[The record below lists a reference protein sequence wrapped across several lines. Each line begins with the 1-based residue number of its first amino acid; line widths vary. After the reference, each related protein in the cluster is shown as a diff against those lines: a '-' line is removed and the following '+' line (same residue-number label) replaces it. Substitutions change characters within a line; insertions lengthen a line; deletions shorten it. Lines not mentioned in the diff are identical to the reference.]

1 MQGVKHHLIDHV
13 SPNDAYTVQNFIH
26 DATELLDSNLAP
38 YVICGGSAMYIRAL
52 LYGYK
57 PLKRLPEDERP
68 EGTIDELW
76 AKLNEIDS
84 YLAEK
89 TPKQNKVRV
98 QRYLELHQ
106 IYNCAP
112 SDLFRSTPF
121 DSKKYQVIGI
131 SIEKEVLKSRI
142 NDRVDAMIKDGLVD
156 EVKYLME
163 KYDITSQGFKAIGYK
178 ETIDYIQGKLEIDK
192 MIELIKINSLQY
204 AKRQMTWFRKFDH
217 VEWIE
222 K

>member
-1 MQGVKHHLIDHV
+1 
-13 SPNDAYTVQNFIH
+13 
-26 DATELLDSNLAP
+26 
-38 YVICGGSAMYIRAL
+38 MYIRAL

-68 EGTIDELW
+68 EGTMDELW

-163 KYDITSQGFKAIGYK
+163 KYDITSTRI
-178 ETIDYIQGKLEIDK
+178 
-192 MIELIKINSLQY
+192 
-204 AKRQMTWFRKFDH
+204 
-217 VEWIE
+217 
-222 K
+222 

>member
-1 MQGVKHHLIDHV
+1 
-13 SPNDAYTVQNFIH
+13 
-26 DATELLDSNLAP
+26 
-38 YVICGGSAMYIRAL
+38 
-52 LYGYK
+52 
-57 PLKRLPEDERP
+57 
-68 EGTIDELW
+68 
-76 AKLNEIDS
+76 
-84 YLAEK
+84 
-89 TPKQNKVRV
+89 
-98 QRYLELHQ
+98 
-106 IYNCAP
+106 
-112 SDLFRSTPF
+112 
-121 DSKKYQVIGI
+121 
-131 SIEKEVLKSRI
+131 
-142 NDRVDAMIKDGLVD
+142 MIKDGLVD